1 MRLSDTPSMLLLVF
15 VAVVDEMI
23 TAPEPIGQCAAR
35 SSSLAG
41 MIGTSAAKRQT
52 IHACQ
57 VIKKSILDVCCV
69 PRILWM
75 GRRISTEL
83 TTESPGEFTCFYR
96 NQEGLKYGIESGF
109 R

>member
-57 VIKKSILDVCCV
+57 VIKKSILDQESCGWDVGSQQNS
-69 PRILWM
+69 PRNHQENLHV
-75 GRRISTEL
+75 STEIK
-83 TTESPGEFTCFYR
+83 R
-96 NQEGLKYGIESGF
+96 D
-109 R
+109 